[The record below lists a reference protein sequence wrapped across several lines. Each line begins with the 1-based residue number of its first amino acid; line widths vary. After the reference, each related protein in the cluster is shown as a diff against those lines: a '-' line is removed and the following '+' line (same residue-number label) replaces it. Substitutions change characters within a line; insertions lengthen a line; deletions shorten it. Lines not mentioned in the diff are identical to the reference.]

1 MALIKIK
8 QINNSP
14 ASAGDVITFNGTN
27 NAWAPVGAADPFQRT
42 AVNATTYT
50 IVAAD
55 TFIGVQHTSTAAVT
69 LTLPLGSAV
78 ILGHKI
84 SIKDEGGNSS
94 INNITVNRTGSD
106 TIDGDTSFILA
117 ISWGSIHVQ
126 WTGFEW
132 SII

>member
-8 QINNSP
+8 QINNTP

-27 NAWAPVGAADPFQRT
+27 NVWASANPFQRV
-42 AVNATTYT
+42 AVNSTTYT
-50 IVAAD
+50 IVPAD

-69 LTLPLGSAV
+69 ITLPLGSAV
-78 ILGHKI
+78 TLGHKI

-94 INNITVNRTGSD
+94 INNITVNRAGSD
-106 TIDGDTSFILA
+106 TIDGDIGFIIA
-117 ISWGSIHVQ
+117 VNFGAIHVQ

>member
-8 QINNSP
+8 QINNTP

-27 NAWAPVGAADPFQRT
+27 NVWAPPQGSLFQR
-42 AVNATTYT
+42 ASVNSTTYT
-50 IVAAD
+50 IDPAD
-55 TFIGVQHTSTAAVT
+55 TFIGVQHTSIAAVT
-69 LTLPLGSAV
+69 ITLPLGSAV
-78 ILGHKI
+78 TLGHKI

-106 TIDGDTSFILA
+106 TIDGDISFILA
-117 ISWGSIHVQ
+117 INFGAIHIQ